1 MSDNM
6 KRPLITWDGET
17 REMTEEEFE
26 DFKKYVSIAAL
37 VPDSE

>member
-1 MSDNM
+1 MTDRM
-6 KRPLITWDGET
+6 KRPSIISDGIE

-26 DFKKYVSIAAL
+26 DFKKTSSAAAL